1 MWRESKGIH
10 GKQCNCTC
18 DVCGSSILGVFA
30 ASYITFQGLTDMWTS
45 ILCPMK
51 DFTFHAFNCL
61 KGECDSYGIDMLI
74 TWPDEDD

>member
-1 MWRESKGIH
+1 
-10 GKQCNCTC
+10 
-18 DVCGSSILGVFA
+18 
-30 ASYITFQGLTDMWTS
+30 MWTS

-51 DFTFHAFNCL
+51 DFTFHAFNYL